1 MAQEDTFELFTRT
14 AFGLEPGCPVGLRL
28 KALACQQSLAKG
40 GSATLDWSCDQ
51 VIFVACGATKLA
63 AHATEDREQI
73 VAFHFGGDVVSVPA
87 DGLYAYSLTALVDT
101 ELLAFPA
108 REFFDQAAADPTTAR
123 ALLGRL
129 PLALHRCRDKAV
141 ALGQKSALE
150 RLAGFLLAM
159 TERIG
164 RVEGNMC
171 LLDLPMSRREI
182 GDSIGLTI
190 ETVSR
195 QLGAL
200 RDAGIVAPEGRSRIA
215 LLDIAALRACAGFAE
230 AVRDIS
236 PQKRKFDLDQC
247 GTAVRRLRE
256 SETGGI

>member
-1 MAQEDTFELFTRT
+1 MATESTFELFART
-14 AFGLEPGCPVGLRL
+14 AFGIEPGCRVGLQM
-28 KALACQQSLAKG
+28 KALACRQSLARG
-40 GSATLDWSCDQ
+40 DNAALERSSDQ
-51 VIFVACGATKLA
+51 VIFIARGATKLA

-73 VAFHFGGDVVSVPA
+73 VAFHFGGDIVSVPA
-87 DGLYAYSLTALVDT
+87 DGLYSYTLTALVET

-108 REFFDQAAADPTTAR
+108 REFFDHAATEPATAR

-159 TERIG
+159 TERVG
-164 RVEGNMC
+164 RIEGNMC
-171 LLDLPMSRREI
+171 MLDLPMSRREI

-200 RDAGIVAPEGRSRIA
+200 RDAGIVATQGRSRIA
-215 LLDIAALRACAGFAE
+215 LLDIAALRTSAGFDDTG
-230 AVRDIS
+230 RDIS
-236 PQKRKFDLDQC
+236 PQHTKFDLDQC
-247 GTAVRRLRE
+247 GRASARLRE
-256 SETGGI
+256 NETGGF